1 MLQVGVYRS
10 DVNPPLDL
18 PHAGWGAQ
26 THVWAEGCEGD
37 LTVAALY
44 LTDGSREAMVLDFD
58 LGVIYPPEVGGIREG
73 VAEATGVPAE
83 AVRVCVTHNH
93 AGAQMEYDYYGL
105 GQGAR
110 RAYVASL
117 VDKGVG
123 VAQEARRRARPARFA
138 AGSGE
143 CRFAMNR
150 RQRLPSG
157 RVVTGAD
164 PVGPTDP
171 QVQVCRFDAEDG
183 SPLAAIFTYTA
194 HPTTLGPGNR
204 FLSPDYPGYA
214 KQVFARITGATPL
227 FMQGPAGNV
236 GPGRDGFTADVAV
249 HRRNGAMLA
258 CEAAKVFLSLDT
270 RPGRLVF
277 DRTVESGAPL
287 GYFRRESGP
296 QVEIT
301 IDTLTQEIS
310 LPVREH
316 IPVRE
321 AEAIAA
327 GAAGRLK
334 ALRDGRADDDQVAAA
349 TFEAKR
355 AAMLVER
362 CHMYH
367 GLEQQT
373 IEAHLLRIGDLV
385 FAGVPLEPF
394 VQIGL
399 EVKRRSPYPA
409 TFFGGYTNGTLAY
422 LPIAEA
428 YAEGG
433 YEVDTTPFA
442 PEAAANAVAGTLAG
456 IERLHAR
463 QLDMEGSSV
472 R

>member
-26 THVWAEGCEGD
+26 THVWPEGREGD

-44 LTDGSREAMVLDFD
+44 LSDGSRQAVVLDFD
-58 LGVIYPPEVGGIREG
+58 LGVIYPPEVAAIRAQ
-73 VAEATGVPAE
+73 VAEATGVPVE
-83 AVRVCVTHNH
+83 GVRVCVTHNH
-93 AGAQMEYDYYGL
+93 AGAQMEYDYYRL
-105 GQGAR
+105 GQAAR
-110 RAYVASL
+110 AAYVASI

-123 VAQEARRRARPARFA
+123 VAREARRRARPARFA

-143 CRFAMNR
+143 CRFALNR
-150 RQRLPSG
+150 RQPLPSG

-164 PVGPTDP
+164 PDGPTDP
-171 QVQVCRFDAEDG
+171 QVQVCRFDTADG

-204 FLSPDYPGYA
+204 LLSPDYPGYA
-214 KQVFARITGATPL
+214 KEVFARITGATPL
-227 FMQGPAGNV
+227 FLQGAAGNV
-236 GPGRDGFTADVAV
+236 GPGRDGFAADVAV

-270 RPGRLVF
+270 RPGRLVY

-287 GYFRRESGP
+287 GYFRRKAAPEP
-296 QVEIT
+296 EIT
-301 IDTLTQEIS
+301 IDALTQEIS
-310 LPVREH
+310 LPVRAH
-316 IPVRE
+316 MPV
-321 AEAIAA
+321 AEAQAIEA
-327 GAAGRLK
+327 GTAGRLK
-334 ALRDGRADDDQVAAA
+334 ALRDAHADDERVAAA

-362 CHMYH
+362 CRMYH
-367 GLEQQT
+367 GLARQT
-373 IEAHLLRIGDLV
+373 IEAHLLRVGDSV

-399 EVKRRSPYPA
+399 EVQRRSPYAA

-422 LPIAEA
+422 LPVAAA
-428 YAEGG
+428 YPEGG

-442 PEAAANAVAGTLAG
+442 PEAAQIAVEGTLAG
-456 IERLHAR
+456 IEQVCRR
-463 QLDMEGSSV
+463 QLEIEGSFA